1 MPVCWRS
8 AMAVAR
14 LLRDA
19 EAAAS
24 PPPPTAVEERPSE
37 PVLADIMARENS
49 LDNQHQ
55 SSKFVNSM
63 VERVFRIRILY
74 D

>member
-1 MPVCWRS
+1 
-8 AMAVAR
+8 MAVAR

-19 EAAAS
+19 AAAS

-49 LDNQHQ
+49 LDRQPTSIFTLEN
-55 SSKFVNSM
+55 SKVAG
-63 VERVFRIRILY
+63 VIHIRI
-74 D
+74 